1 MSRHL
6 LRPGGVQGLFTVL
19 FSEEDIS
26 GDDAPLEKLEQIARL
41 LKATPSGIPEQ
52 VCIVAPS
59 YAKYWLIDLH
69 RRTMLGS
76 RGNCSHFCL

>member
-6 LRPGGVQGLFTVL
+6 LRPGGIQGLFTVL

-41 LKATPSGIPEQ
+41 LKAAPSGIPVQ
-52 VCIVAPS
+52 VRIVAPS
-59 YAKYWLIDLH
+59 YAKHRLIDLH

-76 RGNCSHFCL
+76 RSNFSRFYL

>member
-26 GDDAPLEKLEQIARL
+26 GDDAPLEKLEHVARL
-41 LKATPSGIPEQ
+41 LKAHPSGISEQ
-52 VCIVAPS
+52 VRIAALP
-59 YAKYWLIDLH
+59 I
-69 RRTMLGS
+69 
-76 RGNCSHFCL
+76 